1 MPQDIRSKE
10 KEVDPVSHFNK
21 NPSVV
26 TLKKKRPN
34 LKENVISERSG
45 AAQSSHHP
53 YSPSPNKPL
62 PFSRYHKRTSTCSV
76 AANDSNPFPTLL
88 CLPRPPDLYCSLL
101 LSEHLPTNKKRAKS
115 TATVERGEQHTGGQ
129 ESRFTAVSSAASS
142 FQAAGLFQGSAEKH
156 VVCFMRQTRPQT
168 QPNINECWFVFGC
181 LINLTYTRYINRP
194 VAKKN

>member
-115 TATVERGEQHTGGQ
+115 TATVERGGQHTGGQ
-129 ESRFTAVSSAASS
+129 EAFHCRLFRRVVFSGGWFISGQRGEARRLLYETNTASDAA
-142 FQAAGLFQGSAEKH
+142 
-156 VVCFMRQTRPQT
+156 
-168 QPNINECWFVFGC
+168 
-181 LINLTYTRYINRP
+181 
-194 VAKKN
+194 

>member
-76 AANDSNPFPTLL
+76 AANGSNPFPTLL
-88 CLPRPPDLYCSLL
+88 CFPRPPDLYCSLL

-115 TATVERGEQHTGGQ
+115 TATVERGGQHTGGQ
-129 ESRFTAVSSAASS
+129 EAFHCRLFRRVVFSGGWFISGQRGEARRLLYETNTASDAA
-142 FQAAGLFQGSAEKH
+142 
-156 VVCFMRQTRPQT
+156 
-168 QPNINECWFVFGC
+168 
-181 LINLTYTRYINRP
+181 
-194 VAKKN
+194 

>member
-26 TLKKKRPN
+26 TLKKKKRPN

-76 AANDSNPFPTLL
+76 AANGSNPFPTLL
-88 CLPRPPDLYCSLL
+88 CFPRPPRPLLQPLVVRALTYEQEKSKEHSDGREGRATHGGSRSVSLP
-101 LSEHLPTNKKRAKS
+101 SLPPRRLFRRLVYFRAARRS
-115 TATVERGEQHTGGQ
+115 T
-129 ESRFTAVSSAASS
+129 SSA
-142 FQAAGLFQGSAEKH
+142 L
-156 VVCFMRQTRPQT
+156 
-168 QPNINECWFVFGC
+168 
-181 LINLTYTRYINRP
+181 
-194 VAKKN
+194 

>member
-88 CLPRPPDLYCSLL
+88 CFPRPPPDLYCSLL

-115 TATVERGEQHTGGQ
+115 TATVERGGQHTGGQ
-129 ESRFTAVSSAASS
+129 EAFHCRLFRRVVFSGGWFISGQRGEARRLLYETNTASDAA
-142 FQAAGLFQGSAEKH
+142 
-156 VVCFMRQTRPQT
+156 
-168 QPNINECWFVFGC
+168 
-181 LINLTYTRYINRP
+181 
-194 VAKKN
+194 

>member
-1 MPQDIRSKE
+1 M
-10 KEVDPVSHFNK
+10 
-21 NPSVV
+21 
-26 TLKKKRPN
+26 
-34 LKENVISERSG
+34 ISERSG

-88 CLPRPPDLYCSLL
+88 CFPRPPDLYCSLL

-115 TATVERGEQHTGGQ
+115 TATVERGGQHTGGQ

-194 VAKKN
+194 VAGGGAGTGQRDRCLLL

>member
-88 CLPRPPDLYCSLL
+88 CFPRPP
-101 LSEHLPTNKKRAKS
+101 PT
-115 TATVERGEQHTGGQ
+115 
-129 ESRFTAVSSAASS
+129 FTAASCCPSTYLRTEKEQRAQRRSRGAGNTRGVKNRVSLPSLPPRRLFRRLVYFRAARRSTSSA
-142 FQAAGLFQGSAEKH
+142 L
-156 VVCFMRQTRPQT
+156 
-168 QPNINECWFVFGC
+168 
-181 LINLTYTRYINRP
+181 
-194 VAKKN
+194 

>member
-88 CLPRPPDLYCSLL
+88 CFPRPPPDLYCSLL

-115 TATVERGEQHTGGQ
+115 TATVERGGQHTGGQ

-156 VVCFMRQTRPQT
+156 VICFMRQTRPQT
-168 QPNINECWFVFGC
+168 QPNIN
-181 LINLTYTRYINRP
+181 
-194 VAKKN
+194 

>member
-88 CLPRPPDLYCSLL
+88 CFPRPPDLYCSLL

-115 TATVERGEQHTGGQ
+115 TATVERGGQHTGGQ
-129 ESRFTAVSSAASS
+129 EAFHCRLFRRVVFSGGWFISGQRGEARRLLYETNTASDAA
-142 FQAAGLFQGSAEKH
+142 
-156 VVCFMRQTRPQT
+156 
-168 QPNINECWFVFGC
+168 
-181 LINLTYTRYINRP
+181 
-194 VAKKN
+194 

>member
-76 AANDSNPFPTLL
+76 AANGSNPFPTLL
-88 CLPRPPDLYCSLL
+88 CFPRPPRPLL
-101 LSEHLPTNKKRAKS
+101 QPLVVRALTYEQEKSKEHSDGREGRATHGGS
-115 TATVERGEQHTGGQ
+115 RIAFHCRLFRRVVFSGGWFISGQRGEARRLLYETN
-129 ESRFTAVSSAASS
+129 TASDAA
-142 FQAAGLFQGSAEKH
+142 
-156 VVCFMRQTRPQT
+156 
-168 QPNINECWFVFGC
+168 
-181 LINLTYTRYINRP
+181 
-194 VAKKN
+194 

>member
-53 YSPSPNKPL
+53 YSPSPNNRFLSADIIKGLPPAVLRRTTPTHFPL
-62 PFSRYHKRTSTCSV
+62 CFASPAPPTFTAASCCPSTYLRTRKEQRAQRRSRGAGNTRGV
-76 AANDSNPFPTLL
+76 
-88 CLPRPPDLYCSLL
+88 
-101 LSEHLPTNKKRAKS
+101 KK
-115 TATVERGEQHTGGQ
+115 
-129 ESRFTAVSSAASS
+129 RFTAVSSAASS

-168 QPNINECWFVFGC
+168 QPNIN
-181 LINLTYTRYINRP
+181 
-194 VAKKN
+194 

>member
-76 AANDSNPFPTLL
+76 AANDSNPFPTFTAASCCPSTYL
-88 CLPRPPDLYCSLL
+88 RTRKEQRAQRRSRGAGN
-101 LSEHLPTNKKRAKS
+101 TRGVKK
-115 TATVERGEQHTGGQ
+115 
-129 ESRFTAVSSAASS
+129 RFTAVSSAASS
-142 FQAAGLFQGSAEKH
+142 FQAEKH

-168 QPNINECWFVFGC
+168 QPNIN
-181 LINLTYTRYINRP
+181 
-194 VAKKN
+194 

>member
-53 YSPSPNKPL
+53 YSPSPNNRFLSADIIKGLPPAVLRRTTPTHFPL
-62 PFSRYHKRTSTCSV
+62 CFASP
-76 AANDSNPFPTLL
+76 A
-88 CLPRPPDLYCSLL
+88 PPDLYCSLL

-115 TATVERGEQHTGGQ
+115 TATVERGGQHTGGQ

-168 QPNINECWFVFGC
+168 QPNIN
-181 LINLTYTRYINRP
+181 
-194 VAKKN
+194 